1 MNLSAILKIIE
12 TECCTRISIEAL
24 HPAFADCEELQMTP
38 EQPLHH
44 SHFCRSKKLADNNRR
59 CAMNKRRSLE
69 IASRGRSFCGKCP
82 FGVRELAVPVMFQH
96 KLAAV
101 CYFTLLPGSA
111 ALTELRARGRWL
123 AEFIRLVLAAD
134 GGNSST
140 SRRNTPEYYR
150 KRILFFFDLHY
161 MENISETDLA
171 DELGLNVNYFS
182 TLFKKVT
189 GKSFRQMLNERRIH
203 EAKIYLRLHTGL
215 RISYIAR
222 LCGFT
227 DSNYFSTI
235 FRRATGM
242 SPKRYRFEL
251 LAAAEGE

>member
-12 TECCTRISIEAL
+12 TECGTRISIEAL

-101 CYFTLLPGSA
+101 CYFTILPGSA
-111 ALTELRARGRWL
+111 AL
-123 AEFIRLVLAAD
+123 
-134 GGNSST
+134 
-140 SRRNTPEYYR
+140 PES
-150 KRILFFFDLHY
+150 L
-161 MENISETDLA
+161 
-171 DELGLNVNYFS
+171 
-182 TLFKKVT
+182 
-189 GKSFRQMLNERRIH
+189 
-203 EAKIYLRLHTGL
+203 
-215 RISYIAR
+215 
-222 LCGFT
+222 
-227 DSNYFSTI
+227 
-235 FRRATGM
+235 
-242 SPKRYRFEL
+242 
-251 LAAAEGE
+251 